1 MVRANQGL
9 RFVRGD
15 GPVRATTLAVDQ
27 NHSATGRPHP
37 WGHGPSGLAFVGR
50 ALVALA
56 LFVAVPVAGV
66 GILAAAAGCATPTLP
81 LPPPTEPSI
90 TASTV
95 PGKVHLHGV
104 QSVTPNAIVIA
115 YNQNPSVK
123 REERVTATLSDEFG
137 SWDMDVTASPGDVID
152 ITQESSNTS
161 SPSVQIT
168 VPASK

>member
-1 MVRANQGL
+1 
-9 RFVRGD
+9 
-15 GPVRATTLAVDQ
+15 
-27 NHSATGRPHP
+27 
-37 WGHGPSGLAFVGR
+37 
-50 ALVALA
+50 
-56 LFVAVPVAGV
+56 
-66 GILAAAAGCATPTLP
+66 
-81 LPPPTEPSI
+81 
-90 TASTV
+90 
-95 PGKVHLHGV
+95 V